1 MNLLSGLI
9 EEPLVIDV
17 SYFIDLF
24 SKLLQSSQ
32 LLQKTLGVETLIN
45 LTTMYSVYES
55 KADTPI
61 YLYHINTIER
71 RLFGKTKVRFD

>member
-9 EEPLVIDV
+9 EEPLVIEV

-61 YLYHINTIER
+61 YLLSY
-71 RLFGKTKVRFD
+71 